1 MQRQTNQTHLCLSAF
16 LKLFSWRFKFCCCSS
31 DSYRRP
37 LISLMNYLGTTWR
50 HLYAAISPRLMETSL
65 GPLKNTCRP
74 LEQHLGA
81 TFRYFRST
89 CLSGKGST
97 TMLIHGT
104 LSRGGRGG
112 GPNKNL
118 NFGKRSPCWVGG
130 RRVGRLIAD
139 WWTGRDRLEGDQL
152 LIWHHRKEMSV
163 L

>member
-1 MQRQTNQTHLCLSAF
+1 MFAMQRQTNQTHLCLSAF

-31 DSYRRP
+31 DSYWRP
-37 LISLMNYLGTTWR
+37 LISLMNYMETTWR
-50 HLYAAISPRLMETSL
+50 HLYAAISPRLMETFL

-104 LSRGGRGG
+104 LSGGMWQLNL
-112 GPNKNL
+112 PTNIYKSSNNKKYQQISTNL
-118 NFGKRSPCWVGG
+118 PT
-130 RRVGRLIAD
+130 I
-139 WWTGRDRLEGDQL
+139 
-152 LIWHHRKEMSV
+152 
-163 L
+163 